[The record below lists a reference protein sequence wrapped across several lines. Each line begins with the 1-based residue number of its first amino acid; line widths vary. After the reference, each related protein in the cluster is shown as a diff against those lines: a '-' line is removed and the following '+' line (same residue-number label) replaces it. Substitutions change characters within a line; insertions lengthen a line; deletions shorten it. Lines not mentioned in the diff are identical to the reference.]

1 MPREVC
7 LAPPIHIFQCPK
19 LPNFWPVVFALFC
32 IFIFGILPSK
42 TELKRLLPSRSL
54 FATLFCYTFVTLQ
67 VIKLLSSIYSQFKL
81 FVLNLNFV
89 HCLELIDVFSAN
101 ERSEMFACI
110 LLKMK

>member
-1 MPREVC
+1 MPKTS
-7 LAPPIHIFQCPK
+7 K
-19 LPNFWPVVFALFC
+19 LLVSRFYFVLYFYIWHS
-32 IFIFGILPSK
+32 PSK

-67 VIKLLSSIYSQFKL
+67 AIKLLSSIFSQFKL

-101 ERSEMFACI
+101 ERSFNKA
-110 LLKMK
+110 LLKENSASVITNRVPSQVGQ

>member
-1 MPREVC
+1 MPKTSKL
-7 LAPPIHIFQCPK
+7 LASR
-19 LPNFWPVVFALFC
+19 FC
-32 IFIFGILPSK
+32 FVLHFYIWHSPSK
-42 TELKRLLPSRSL
+42 TELKKLLPSRSL

-67 VIKLLSSIYSQFKL
+67 AIKLLSSIYSQFKL

-89 HCLELIDVFSAN
+89 HCLELIDLFSAN